1 MAKAALI
8 IPVFLLAALFF
19 VSCGPKPPV
28 IYSIDPKIGKSG
40 DVLTITGE
48 HFGKERDQSYV
59 TIAGSSPTNS
69 SYLNWRDDQIL
80 LKLPDFGESGLVY
93 VFVKGR
99 KSNSALFSNQQT
111 LPKPLREDEA
121 GQEPRI
127 IEVNPRSAPVGSL
140 ISITGNN
147 FGNSRDRGGVFFS
160 WKAESRSPGPEEA
173 AAFIDA
179 SETEFGYEIW
189 NDREIRLRV
198 PDGAVSGSL
207 EVHNRRENSRP
218 VHFEVSGM
226 PGTKTFRDKRSYTIN
241 CSVNVKVGEAGGS
254 NILYLWVPHPVISA
268 SQRNIGLLSRNA
280 EPFVENYRGTSLYK
294 LDNLV
299 SGSDVQIDLSWQV
312 EVYAVETA
320 VLPQSIKQETNSPA
334 AAYSQSSSLIPSD
347 DPLIKDQVNALVGRE
362 RNPYLKA
369 ERIYEWLLKEGIIQD
384 IAPDAP
390 AGGAAGVVAA
400 LEAKQA
406 DPYLGALLYCA
417 MLRAA
422 GVPCLPVA
430 GVLVTRNRQTVRH
443 YWAEFWIAG
452 FGWVPVDPALGAG
465 VVPSGFSAR
474 SDRQSF
480 YFGSLD
486 NQRIAFSRGQTVL
499 SQMDSRGRTVS
510 HTRSYALQ
518 NLWEEAAGD
527 IESYSSLWG
536 DVTITGMYVQ

>member
-1 MAKAALI
+1 MARAPVI
-8 IPVFLLAALFF
+8 ILVVFLAALFF
-19 VSCGPKPPV
+19 VSCAPKPPV

-48 HFGKERDQSYV
+48 RFGNERDQSYV

-69 SYLNWRDDQIL
+69 SYLSWRDDQIL
-80 LKLPDFGESGLVY
+80 LRLPDFGESGLVY
-93 VFVKGR
+93 VLARGR
-99 KSNSALFSNQQT
+99 KSNGALFSNQLT
-111 LPKPLREDEA
+111 LPKPPREDET

-160 WKAESRSPGPEEA
+160 WKAESRSPAPEDAREP
-173 AAFIDA
+173 AFIDA

-207 EVHNRRENSRP
+207 EVRSRRENSRP

-254 NILYLWVPHPVISA
+254 NTLYLWVPHPVVSA

-299 SGSDVQIDLSWQV
+299 SGSDVQIDVSWQV

-334 AAYSQSSSLIPSD
+334 AAHSQSSSLIPSD

-369 ERIYEWLLKEGIIQD
+369 SGSMNGCLKR
-384 IAPDAP
+384 
-390 AGGAAGVVAA
+390 A
-400 LEAKQA
+400 L
-406 DPYLGALLYCA
+406 
-417 MLRAA
+417 
-422 GVPCLPVA
+422 
-430 GVLVTRNRQTVRH
+430 
-443 YWAEFWIAG
+443 
-452 FGWVPVDPALGAG
+452 FGRPGLTAYP
-465 VVPSGFSAR
+465 P
-474 SDRQSF
+474 
-480 YFGSLD
+480 GSLRRWRQ
-486 NQRIAFSRGQTVL
+486 NRRTPTW
-499 SQMDSRGRTVS
+499 GRSSTAPCS
-510 HTRSYALQ
+510 GPR
-518 NLWEEAAGD
+518 
-527 IESYSSLWG
+527 ESLACRWPAYW
-536 DVTITGMYVQ
+536 